1 MLAMILAVAL
11 MQQGSPGLVT
21 VAQGTYS
28 GIEEARETVVRTQ
41 AEWLALWKAHGQG
54 EPPAAVDF
62 GKEMI
67 AVVFLGTRPTGGY
80 SVQITGTS
88 LEEDALVIDY
98 VEQRPGGDAI
108 VSQALTSPFH
118 IVRLP
123 RHEGPVR
130 FRRAAGAAPGGRS
143 R

>member
-11 MQQGSPGLVT
+11 MQQSSPGLVT
-21 VAQGTYS
+21 IAQGTYS
-28 GIEEARETVVRTQ
+28 SVEEARETVARTQ
-41 AEWLALWKAHGQG
+41 GEWVALWKAHGQG

-62 GKEMI
+62 SKEMVAAI
-67 AVVFLGTRPTGGY
+67 FLGTRATGGY
-80 SVQITGTS
+80 SVQIVGTS
-88 LEEDALVIDY
+88 REKDALVIAY

-108 VSQALTSPFH
+108 VTQALTSPFH

-123 RHEGPVR
+123 RHDGPVR
-130 FRRAAGAAPGGRS
+130 FRRAASPAPGARS